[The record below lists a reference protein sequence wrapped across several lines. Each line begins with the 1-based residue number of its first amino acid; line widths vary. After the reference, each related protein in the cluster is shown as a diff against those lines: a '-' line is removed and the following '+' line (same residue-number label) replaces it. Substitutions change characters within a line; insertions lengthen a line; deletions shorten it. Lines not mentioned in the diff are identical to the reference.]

1 MNLMNIGSLSIE
13 EYETRTVAF
22 HGCMAPG
29 LLIGGFMVDLA
40 MRSLP
45 AGALYDVVSESAK
58 CLPDAVQ
65 LLTPCSI
72 GNGWLKI
79 LKIGRFALTFYDKHS
94 GDGIRVYLD
103 TEKLQHWPEIK
114 SWFLKLVP
122 KHEQNTPLLMAQIRE
137 AGCAILSSRR
147 VSIDVSR
154 FQKKKGKPIAICPK
168 CNEAYPGEH
177 GAICRACAGVLGYFS
192 DPVSQKA
199 AKIMAA

>member
-1 MNLMNIGSLSIE
+1 MNIGSLSFE
-13 EYETRTVAF
+13 EFETRTVAF

-40 MRSLP
+40 MRNLP
-45 AGALYDVVSESAK
+45 AGALYDVISESAK

-103 TEKLQHWPEIK
+103 TEKLQQWPELK

-122 KHEQNTPLLMAQIRE
+122 KHEQNTPLLMAQIKE
-137 AGCAILSSRR
+137 AGCNILSSRR

-154 FQKKKGKPIAICPK
+154 FQKKKGKPISICPK

-177 GAICRACAGVLGYFS
+177 GAICRVCAGVLGYFS
-192 DPVSQKA
+192 EPSAPAA
-199 AKIMAA
+199 AKMLAA